1 MNTVMI
7 VPAVAPPLYPQRHR
21 VCRLHNV
28 SSRPTQSIAQ
38 ARMAARKDNTC
49 SPVLTLLSLPDKIGR
64 PAYVASERT
73 ELAMMHQAEALERL
87 ICEAETALASQSVR
101 TYRQWY
107 SHWRRRGVWVN
118 DLLDMTWMWRQR
130 ARTD

>member
-7 VPAVAPPLYPQRHR
+7 VPAAPPLYPQRHR

-28 SSRPTQSIAQ
+28 FSRPAQSVAQ
-38 ARMAARKDNTC
+38 ARMAARKDNARP
-49 SPVLTLLSLPDKIGR
+49 PVLTLLSLPENIGR
-64 PAYVASERT
+64 PASVASERRT
-73 ELAMMHQAEALERL
+73 SLAMMHQAEALERL

-107 SHWRRRGVWVN
+107 SHWRRRGVRVN